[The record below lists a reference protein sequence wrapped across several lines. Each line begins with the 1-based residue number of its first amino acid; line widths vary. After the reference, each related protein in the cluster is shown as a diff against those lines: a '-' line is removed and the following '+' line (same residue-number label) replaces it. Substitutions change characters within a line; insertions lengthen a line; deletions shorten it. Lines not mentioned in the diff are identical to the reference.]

1 MKTKLQQ
8 TVPIYIID
16 VDVEVFENKVFIR
29 NQTVKGILIK
39 GFGKKLIMERKMD
52 LLNKLVSDKIK
63 KSSKKETFVIQ
74 DIHLK
79 SQHSFGVNL
88 D

>member
-1 MKTKLQQ
+1 MKARLQQ

-16 VDVEVFENKVFIR
+16 VDVKVYENKVFIR
-29 NQTVKGILIK
+29 DQTVKGILIK
-39 GFGKKLIMERKMD
+39 GFGKKLIMERKMEM
-52 LLNKLVSDKIK
+52 LNKLVSDKIK
-63 KSSKKETFVIQ
+63 KTSKKEIFVIT

-79 SQHSFGVNL
+79 SQHSFGINL